1 MDSCRVRRIGFF
13 AVAALILLRPGA
25 LRADDREVEELKR
38 QVKSLTD
45 RMEQLER
52 ERSTAQPSAAPPAT
66 PPPPSATVVESAPP
80 SPAEVRGR
88 SSPVTAR
95 GSMNDQQEAAPR
107 PNDLTLEPM
116 YRGFIPI
123 PHTPVMIKFNAK
135 PRTDATY
142 DTRDSGND
150 DRFATADIPVDGDPT
165 KGGAGVFNINAKGSQ
180 LRVDVRAPDVA
191 GSPRFYYEND
201 FFGSG
206 GGEFP
211 YRVRHL
217 YGKIY
222 NVIVGQTFSIFE
234 DPDAWPDTVDYEG
247 PNAAV
252 FARRPLLRYEQPIT
266 GEWHLNFG
274 IEQPNSEIDTS
285 IDPDATGKNR
295 APDGG
300 FNVRWEKSDFG
311 HVQFASIFRDIGVRG
326 PIVGQQ
332 HVFGWGLNLSSGFD
346 VFDRDSLQ
354 TQVTYGDGVFRYS
367 NDDFQNN
374 DAAFDG
380 NGDLK
385 ALTYTAAMFGFT
397 HRWTD
402 TWRSTLSYGYV
413 NLDNAASQAGSAYH
427 QTHYASFNIIW
438 QLRKRLSVGLE
449 ELYGLKETKDGS
461 DGDVFR
467 TQLALMY
474 SIFD

>member
-1 MDSCRVRRIGFF
+1 MTRTLI
-13 AVAALILLRPGA
+13 AVMSAVLALASPLPVACAASQ
-25 LRADDREVEELKR
+25 EVEELKQ
-38 QVKSLTD
+38 QVRMLQQ
-45 RMEQLER
+45 RLEQMEQR
-52 ERSTAQPSAAPPAT
+52 EKEKAAAESAHAPAPPTAPAAAVAT
-66 PPPPSATVVESAPP
+66 GTEPGVTGEVSAVKD
-80 SPAEVRGR
+80 
-88 SSPVTAR
+88 R
-95 GSMNDQQEAAPR
+95 GSLVNQQEAAPR
-107 PNDLTLEPM
+107 AGDLTLDPKFK
-116 YRGFIPI
+116 GFTRIPN
-123 PHTPVMIKFNAK
+123 TKVLIKFNAK

-142 DTRDSGND
+142 DNRDSGND

-247 PNAAV
+247 PNSAI

-266 GEWHLNFG
+266 DEWHLNFG
-274 IEQPNSEIDTS
+274 IEQPNSEVDTS
-285 IDPDATGKNR
+285 IDLDATGKNR

-346 VFDRDSLQ
+346 VFDSDSLQ

-385 ALTYTAAMFGFT
+385 ALTYIAAMFGFT

-449 ELYGLKETKDGS
+449 ELYGFKETKDGS